1 MIIEGAESFFFQGDG
16 KKGSALLVHGFTG
29 NTAELLPL
37 GEYLR
42 DKGYT
47 VLAPRLPGHG
57 TNVENLLRTNADDW
71 LDAVRDGYAVLRGLS
86 LDVTVIGASMGGS
99 LALLLAAEKQV
110 KGVVTLAAPI
120 VIAPERGISALPPKE
135 MLTPSDFTPKTKRD
149 LANVPP
155 AANSVYDST
164 PLLSV
169 YELLDIIERS
179 KKCLPHIS
187 VPALV
192 IHGRD
197 DTTAAVE
204 SAQYIVDHIG
214 SHRKEIVLLEGAG
227 HLLPLMEGREVV
239 FEKTAAFLD
248 TL

>member
-1 MIIEGAESFFFQGDG
+1 
-16 KKGSALLVHGFTG
+16 
-29 NTAELLPL
+29 
-37 GEYLR
+37 
-42 DKGYT
+42 
-47 VLAPRLPGHG
+47 
-57 TNVENLLRTNADDW
+57 
-71 LDAVRDGYAVLRGLS
+71 VRDGYAVLRGLS
-86 LDVTVIGASMGGS
+86 RDVTVIGASMGGS

-155 AANSVYDST
+155 AANSVYDRT

-214 SHRKEIVLLEGAG
+214 SRRKEIVLLEGAG
-227 HLLPLMEGREVV
+227 HLLPLVEGREAV